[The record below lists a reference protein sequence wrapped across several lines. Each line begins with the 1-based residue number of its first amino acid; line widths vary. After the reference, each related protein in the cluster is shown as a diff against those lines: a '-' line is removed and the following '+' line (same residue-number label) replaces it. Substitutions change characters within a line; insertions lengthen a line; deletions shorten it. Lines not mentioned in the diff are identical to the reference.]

1 MATMQEI
8 AKLAGVSRGTVD
20 RVLNHRDGVNEET
33 KEKVLEIAKLL
44 DYQPNKAGIALA
56 AQKKNIKVGVLL
68 YGEGNSFFE
77 GIKKGIDDRY
87 NDLSFYGF
95 TYIVKQSK
103 THVKDQLKALDELL
117 KEDISG
123 LIISPYNDPRV
134 QERINDISKKG
145 IPVVTVNTD
154 LADSSRIAYVG
165 SDAFKGGQT
174 AGGLMGLFSKGK
186 AEVGIITGSRSL
198 DGHEDRINGFK
209 DIISKK
215 YPGIQIEAIEEC
227 LDDDYKAY
235 ETIQRMLLDHPSITA
250 FFFTAGGVYGGCKAL
265 YQLTQRAP
273 YTVITFDTEAAN
285 VDYMNKDII
294 TATICQNP
302 YLQGSK
308 ALSILIDKLILD
320 RDPISEYNYIDINIK
335 IKESL

>member
-20 RVLNHRDGVNEET
+20 RVLNHREGVNDET
-33 KEKVLEIAKLL
+33 RQKVLEIADLL

-56 AQKKNIKVGVLL
+56 VQKKNIKIGVLI
-68 YGEGNSFFE
+68 YGEGNPFFE
-77 GIKKGIDDRY
+77 GLKKGIDERC

-95 TYIVKQSK
+95 TCIKKQTK
-103 THVKDQLKALDELL
+103 THVKEQLKALDELIA
-117 KEDISG
+117 EDISG
-123 LIISPYNDPRV
+123 LIIAPYNHPAIV
-134 QERINDISKKG
+134 NKINEISEKG
-145 IPVVTVNTD
+145 IVVVTVNTD
-154 LADSSRIAYVG
+154 LADSKRIAYVG

-174 AGGLMGLFSKGK
+174 AGGLMGLFTKGK
-186 AEVGIITGSRSL
+186 AEVGIITGSRNL

-227 LDDDYKAY
+227 HDDDYKAY
-235 ETIQRMLLDHPSITA
+235 ESIQRMLLEHPGITA
-250 FFFTAGGVYGGCKAL
+250 FFFTAGGVYGGCKGL

-273 YTVITFDTEAAN
+273 FTVITFDTEAAN
-285 VDYMNKDII
+285 IEFMNKDII

-302 YLQGSK
+302 YQQGSQ
-308 ALSILIDKLILD
+308 AVSILMDKLVLD
-320 RDPISEYNYIDINIK
+320 QDPVEELNLVDINIK